1 MVEDVVAWLPH
12 YPMLAFDILQNKVE
26 ALVSLHVVVY

>member
-12 YPMLAFDILQNKVE
+12 SPMLAFYILQNMVE